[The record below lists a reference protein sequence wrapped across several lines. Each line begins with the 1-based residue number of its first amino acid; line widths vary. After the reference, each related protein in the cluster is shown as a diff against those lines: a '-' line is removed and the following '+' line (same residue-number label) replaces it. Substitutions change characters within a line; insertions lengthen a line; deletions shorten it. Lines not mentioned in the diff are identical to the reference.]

1 MQVSKNLFA
10 KVNQYILLVCVAL
23 MVSGCAVRMDNV
35 HRVSLDDDIT
45 YILQPIPETL
55 TNTGIQALFNIKQ
68 GSQQGKAKQFMIQ
81 VEMTTSR
88 LLVSAYT
95 VEGFSL
101 FTLDWHTDVGTLVY
115 DKKIAIDPLRVLAEL
130 QLVLWPSSDVAQ
142 GLEQGQLKVLSVT
155 YREISSNNDVIYQ
168 IKQQDNISQLTNVKA
183 DYSIVIEEL
192 DRWSL
197 LDEKLDGKSDAKLD
211 ENGLVNEL
219 TSDNMEIAP

>member
-68 GSQQGKAKQFMIQ
+68 GSQQGKENQFMIQ

-197 LDEKLDGKSDAKLD
+197 LDEKLDGKSGEKLD

-219 TSDNMEIAP
+219 TSDNMEITP

>member
-68 GSQQGKAKQFMIQ
+68 GSQQGKENQFMIQ

-197 LDEKLDGKSDAKLD
+197 LDEKLDGKSGEKLD